1 MNLEE
6 KDTELEEESGDV
18 NIDLLE
24 VFGALRAKAAWIV
37 AAALF
42 GAVLA
47 YGISCFFIQP
57 LYQAQVILYVNN
69 RKSNTYAESISQAQ
83 ITTSAELVPT
93 YQEFVNIKPVMQR
106 AIDEGGLTGYTP
118 DELLSMVST
127 QLIED
132 TGIFA
137 ITVTGKEQFDV
148 AEIANAV
155 AQSSTAEITEHIE
168 GATTTIIDYAVDP
181 LQKSYPNNNRN
192 ALIGFLAGFV
202 VSSAIVLAIYFL
214 DTRLKKSDDFAK
226 AMDAPVLGMIQSMM
240 ATPDKNGDGGN
251 NGNKTEKREAKG
263 NS

>member
-6 KDTELEEESGDV
+6 KDIELEEEDDEVSM
-18 NIDLLE
+18 DLLE
-24 VFGALRAKAAWIV
+24 IIGALKSKAAWIV

-47 YGISCFFIQP
+47 YGISCFLIQP

-69 RKSNTYAESISQAQ
+69 RKSSTYVESISRTQ

-93 YQEFVNIKPVMQR
+93 YQKFVNIKPVMQR

-118 DELLSMVST
+118 EDLLKMVST

-137 ITVTGKEQFDV
+137 ITVTGAQQFDV

-155 AQSSTAEITEHIE
+155 AKSSTEEISEHIE

-181 LQKSYPNNNRN
+181 MQKSYPSNRRN

-202 VSSAIVLAIYFL
+202 LSSAIVLAIYFL
-214 DTRLKKSDDFAK
+214 DTRLRKSEDFAK
-226 AMDAPVLGMIQSMM
+226 AMDAPVLGMIQSIKFDL
-240 ATPDKNGDGGN
+240 PDKRQIDS
-251 NGNKTEKREAKG
+251 NKSEKA
-263 NS
+263 

>member
-6 KDTELEEESGDV
+6 KDVELEEEEEEVS
-18 NIDLLE
+18 IDLLE
-24 VFGALRAKAAWIV
+24 IFSALRSKLAWIV
-37 AAALF
+37 AASLF

-47 YGISCFFIQP
+47 YGISSFLITP

-69 RKSNTYAESISQAQ
+69 RKSNTYAESISRSQ

-118 DELLSMVST
+118 EELLDMVST

-137 ITVTGKEQFDV
+137 ITVTGAEQFDV

-155 AQSSTAEITEHIE
+155 AQSSTSEITEHIE

-181 LQKSYPNNNRN
+181 MRKSYPSNKRN

-202 VSSAIVLAIYFL
+202 LSSAVVLAIYFL
-214 DTRLKKSDDFAK
+214 DTRIKKTEDFVK
-226 AMDAPVLGMIQSMM
+226 AMDAPVLGMIQSIKIDP
-240 ATPDKNGDGGN
+240 AETA
-251 NGNKTEKREAKG
+251 AKG
-263 NS
+263 QSDNKSEKSGGRR

>member
-6 KDTELEEESGDV
+6 KDIELEEEEEVS
-18 NIDLLE
+18 IDLLE
-24 VFGALRAKAAWIV
+24 IIGALKSKAAWIV

-47 YGISCFFIQP
+47 YGISSFLIQP

-69 RKSNTYAESISQAQ
+69 RKSSTYAESISRTQ

-93 YQEFVNIKPVMQR
+93 YQQFVNIKPVMQR

-118 DELLSMVST
+118 EDLLDMVST

-137 ITVTGKEQFDV
+137 ITVTGEEQFDV

-181 LQKSYPNNNRN
+181 MEKSYPSNKRN

-202 VSSAIVLAIYFL
+202 ISSGVVLAIYFL
-214 DTRLKKSDDFAK
+214 DTRLKKTEDFAK
-226 AMDAPVLGMIQSMM
+226 AMDAPVLGMIQSMRVGM
-240 ATPDKNGDGGN
+240 PDKDDSNKSEKAGG
-251 NGNKTEKREAKG
+251 KR
-263 NS
+263 

>member
-6 KDTELEEESGDV
+6 KDIELEEEEEEVS
-18 NIDLLE
+18 IDLLE
-24 VFGALRAKAAWIV
+24 IIGALRSKLAWIV
-37 AAALF
+37 AASLF

-47 YGISCFFIQP
+47 YGISCFLITP
-57 LYQAQVILYVNN
+57 LYQAQVIMYVNN
-69 RKSNTYAESISQAQ
+69 RKSNTYAESISRTQ
-83 ITTSAELVPT
+83 ITTAAELVPT

-118 DELLSMVST
+118 EDLLKMVST

-137 ITVTGKEQFDV
+137 ITVTGAEQFDV

-155 AQSSTAEITEHIE
+155 ARSSTSEITEHIE

-181 LQKSYPNNNRN
+181 MQKSYPSNKRN

-202 VSSAIVLAIYFL
+202 LSSAVVLAIYFL
-214 DTRLKKSDDFAK
+214 DTRIKKTEDFVK
-226 AMDAPVLGMIQSMM
+226 AMDAPVLGMIQSIQLK
-240 ATPDKNGDGGN
+240 TPDADG
-251 NGNKTEKREAKG
+251 KTQNDSKKSEKSGGKR
-263 NS
+263 